1 MFSPIIKTKFIVELN
16 RVCDTVVK
24 GYQLGFINK
33 PELEKEY
40 INMVRIALESSSYE
54 SYFVDKIIE
63 YINQYIY
70 SNSCLGNVDAI
81 YVDFDNSM
89 EDIFDKYEEEYERNN
104 SEE

>member
-54 SYFVDKIIE
+54 SYFVDKVVE
-63 YINQYIY
+63 YINRYIY
-70 SNSCLGNVDAI
+70 SNSCLENVDII
-81 YVDFDNSM
+81 YVDFENSM

>member
-1 MFSPIIKTKFIVELN
+1 MFSQIIKTKFIVELN
-16 RVCDTVVK
+16 KVCDTIVK

-54 SYFVDKIIE
+54 SYFIDKVIE
-63 YINQYIY
+63 YINQYVY
-70 SNSCLGNVDAI
+70 NNSCLNNVDI
-81 YVDFDNSM
+81 MYVDFENTM
-89 EDIFDKYEEEYERNN
+89 VDIFNKYEKEYENDN

>member
-16 RVCDTVVK
+16 RVCDTIIK

-54 SYFVDKIIE
+54 SYFVDKVIE

-70 SNSCLGNVDAI
+70 SNSCLENVDAI
-81 YVDFDNSM
+81 YVDFENSM
-89 EDIFDKYEEEYERNN
+89 EDIFYKYEEEYERNN